1 MVKGISSS
9 SQGMTKNVMD
19 FDNLGNDDLAVRCR
33 NSKAKTGS
41 FEQTST
47 EGKQLMCLSTKSK
60 VVDNNALEKL

>member
-41 FEQTST
+41 FEQPLLRGNS
-47 EGKQLMCLSTKSK
+47 
-60 VVDNNALEKL
+60 